1 MKAKVKEMVTVE
13 QLANMIDHTN
23 LKAFA
28 DDAAFEKLC
37 DEAKKY
43 NFKMVAIN
51 PAQTVRCKKKLEGS
65 PVHVG
70 AAIGFPLGQ
79 TTLECKI
86 FETKDAIEKGADEID
101 YVINVAE
108 LKNKNYDYIKK
119 EMEEIVKICREA
131 GKTSKVIFENCY
143 LTDDEKRKV
152 AEIAKEVKPDFIKTS
167 TGFGT
172 GGATV
177 EDVRCKKKLEG
188 SPVHVGA
195 AIGFPLGQTTL
206 ECKIF
211 ETKDAIEKG
220 ADEIDYVIN
229 VAELKNKNYDYIKKE
244 MEEIVKI
251 CREAGKTSKVIFE
264 NCYLTDD
271 EKRKVAEIAKEVK
284 PDFIKTSTGFG
295 TGGATVEDVKLMKS
309 VVGDEVKV
317 KAAGGI
323 RDLKTALAM
332 IEAGAER
339 LGTSAGVAIVE
350 EYNNQK

>member
-1 MKAKVKEMVTVE
+1 MITVE
-13 QLANMIDHTN
+13 QLANMVDHTN

-28 DDAAFEKLC
+28 DDAAFTKLC
-37 DEAKKY
+37 DEARKY

-51 PAQTVRCKKKLEGS
+51 PAQTVRCKEKLKDS
-65 PVHVG
+65 LVHVG

-86 FETKDAIEKGADEID
+86 FETKDAIKKGADEID

-108 LKNKNYDYIKK
+108 LKNKNYDYIKT
-119 EMEEIVKICREA
+119 EMEEIVKICKEA
-131 GKTSKVIFENCY
+131 GKISKVIFENCY
-143 LTDDEKRKV
+143 LTDDEKV
-152 AEIAKEVKPDFIKTS
+152 
-167 TGFGT
+167 
-172 GGATV
+172 
-177 EDVRCKKKLEG
+177 
-188 SPVHVGA
+188 
-195 AIGFPLGQTTL
+195 
-206 ECKIF
+206 
-211 ETKDAIEKG
+211 
-220 ADEIDYVIN
+220 
-229 VAELKNKNYDYIKKE
+229 
-244 MEEIVKI
+244 
-251 CREAGKTSKVIFE
+251 
-264 NCYLTDD
+264 
-271 EKRKVAEIAKEVK
+271 KVAEIAKEVK

-350 EYNNQK
+350 EYMKQK

>member
-177 EDVRCKKKLEG
+177 EDV
-188 SPVHVGA
+188 
-195 AIGFPLGQTTL
+195 
-206 ECKIF
+206 
-211 ETKDAIEKG
+211 
-220 ADEIDYVIN
+220 
-229 VAELKNKNYDYIKKE
+229 
-244 MEEIVKI
+244 
-251 CREAGKTSKVIFE
+251 
-264 NCYLTDD
+264 
-271 EKRKVAEIAKEVK
+271 
-284 PDFIKTSTGFG
+284 
-295 TGGATVEDVKLMKS
+295 KLMKS

-323 RDLKTALAM
+323 RDLKIALAM